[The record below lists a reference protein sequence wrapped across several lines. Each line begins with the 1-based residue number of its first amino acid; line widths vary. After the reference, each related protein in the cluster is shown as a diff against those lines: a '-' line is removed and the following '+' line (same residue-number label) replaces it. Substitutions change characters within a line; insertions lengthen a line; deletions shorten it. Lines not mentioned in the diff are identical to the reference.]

1 METTKFKENKVV
13 HTEHDGGLVE
23 SVSPFWRFEPRI
35 EHIFLHRIT
44 ENHIQELHLK

>member
-23 SVSPFWRFEPRI
+23 SVSPFLEV
-35 EHIFLHRIT
+35 
-44 ENHIQELHLK
+44 